1 MYLNALA
8 KYNRYDSKLDVT
20 NPDGFSRRVLG
31 LGSVNGEWGSNGTG
45 VSLQAGKKILFS
57 GGAGSDGW
65 YLEPQLQFSWNR
77 VSGADFVTNSGI
89 TVNIGSADYVRLRG
103 GLLLGR
109 LWQLKNGGLLDVYC
123 DASVVRDSD
132 TKISSVM
139 SEGLYESSIGGTRGV
154 YGVGCNWGCAK
165 ASTSTCVCSTAT
177 ARPHTSR

>member
-1 MYLNALA
+1 M
-8 KYNRYDSKLDVT
+8 
-20 NPDGFSRRVLG
+20 
-31 LGSVNGEWGSNGTG
+31 
-45 VSLQAGKKILFS
+45 
-57 GGAGSDGW
+57 
-65 YLEPQLQFSWNR
+65 EPQLQFSWNR

-165 ASTSTCVCSTAT
+165 GKYIHLRLQHSNGKAAHEPLAVYAGLSFEI
-177 ARPHTSR
+177 